1 MKRRKVGNIGIVIG
15 DDTIRAAQLVD
26 GRLLFTSVPI
36 GENVKK
42 SLRQL
47 VSSAPFVGRSV
58 MVGLEG
64 RSVLIESI
72 VLPPGGAREA
82 RKLCTDRLKGD
93 PLFSADKALLGVAVD
108 GAGTTD
114 AASAPALAIMAAM
127 NKERLVE
134 MMKACR
140 ESELNVQGVESAAL
154 AAWRAWSGEGLQ
166 VRLVRSGGHD
176 LVLAGTDDKLQF
188 CRIIDAPVAAP
199 ELRATIGRAASLL
212 GAESFPALTVVGL
225 DEEARQE
232 LASGVDMEVLLPP
245 HNVEDA
251 AAAGM
256 ATEGIPLA
264 DFTPPEER
272 VLREKRR
279 VRKIG
284 VAMAGACGVLL
295 LAAGVLGG
303 QHISSL
309 TDTKASLEQQREI
322 VQADK
327 QQLDELNAK
336 LQREEANE
344 AVIVQ
349 ARPGHRM
356 STLFAII
363 AQKATSAISLE
374 TIKVDDNE
382 DSAAKPKDDKT
393 PVTGPLPRSLEVRLN
408 GLATSGLAA
417 RQFADALLA
426 TGAFADVRVEAS
438 ERVLL
443 GVGTDGERFRIY
455 ARAETH

>member
-1 MKRRKVGNIGIVIG
+1 LKRRKVGNIGIVIG

-36 GENVKK
+36 GDNAKK

-47 VSSAPFVGRSV
+47 VSSAPFIGRNV

-64 RSVLIESI
+64 RAVLIESI
-72 VLPPGGAREA
+72 VLPPGTARDA
-82 RKLCTDRLKGD
+82 RKVCTDRLKGD
-93 PLFSADKALLGVAVD
+93 PLFSADKAVLGVAVETM
-108 GAGTTD
+108 GGD
-114 AASAPALAIMAAM
+114 AAGGQALAIMAAM

-154 AAWRAWSGEGLQ
+154 AAWRAWPGKGLQ
-166 VRLVRSGGHD
+166 VRLVRSAGHD
-176 LVLAGTDDKLQF
+176 MVLAGNDEKLLF
-188 CRIIDAPVAAP
+188 CRIVDAPVLPA

-212 GAESFPALTVVGL
+212 GTESFSHVTIAGIDEVGRAEIASGL
-225 DEEARQE
+225 DIDVHVPAQ
-232 LASGVDMEVLLPP
+232 
-245 HNVEDA
+245 NIEDA

-256 ATEGIPLA
+256 AAEGVPLA

-279 VRKIG
+279 VRKVG
-284 VAMAGACGVLL
+284 MAMAAGCGVLL

-309 TDTKASLEQQREI
+309 KDRKASLEQQRDVI
-322 VQADK
+322 KADR
-327 QQLDELNAK
+327 QQLDELNTRLA
-336 LQREEANE
+336 REEANE
-344 AVIVQ
+344 AVITM

-356 STLFAII
+356 STLFALIS
-363 AQKATSAISLE
+363 QKANKAISLE
-374 TIKVDDNE
+374 TIKLE
-382 DSAAKPKDDKT
+382 DKEDMP
-393 PVTGPLPRSLEVRLN
+393 PPGYTGPLGRRVEARLN
-408 GLATSGLAA
+408 GLASSGLAV

-443 GVGTDGERFRIY
+443 AGGTDGERFRIY